1 MKKPLTLLLTSVCV
15 SWLSMSVVAQEGSG
29 NAEPKEAPA
38 KVNAEKAVSGRWSG
52 IVTGSDKEHST
63 LTVRRRDG
71 FERAIHYDSSTKWT
85 SQEHHSTEVNTIDP
99 SQVKDTDR
107 VICVG
112 VYDEKGEFHAALIS
126 KRLSNH

>member
-1 MKKPLTLLLTSVCV
+1 MKKPLTLLFTYVFVL
-15 SWLSMSVVAQEGSG
+15 WLSMSVFATSQEE
-29 NAEPKEAPA
+29 AKEAPA

-52 IVTGSDKEHST
+52 VVMGRSKSAST
-63 LTVRRRDG
+63 LTVRRKDG
-71 FERAIHYDSSTKWT
+71 VMRTIHYDDSTQWT
-85 SQEHHSTEVNTIDP
+85 SQEHGSKQPNTIDA
-99 SQVKDTDR
+99 SQINDTDR